1 MMRRGWLGMAAAV
14 ALAACG
20 PAGGNAST
28 GALDAPSPT
37 KIVDTVCPTLD
48 QLDVEAVLGAGM
60 ASATEDAA
68 NGVGH
73 PGCTWMGVD
82 QPQGPRVLV
91 ATIWR
96 KSRMEPALAAE
107 LGATFYE
114 DQKAAL
120 MNAYAKV
127 GALEGVGEESLM
139 GLTPLEDG
147 QIEGLIIARKGED
160 VLSLS
165 MRGFDAS
172 AFEAAA
178 VKLAAAM

>member
-1 MMRRGWLGMAAAV
+1 MTCRGWLGLAAAA

-20 PAGGNAST
+20 PAGERPGAGAPNAP
-28 GALDAPSPT
+28 APT
-37 KIVDTVCPTLD
+37 RIVDTVCPTLD

-60 ASATEDAA
+60 ASSNEDTA

-96 KSRMEPALAAE
+96 KSQMEPALAAE
-107 LGATFYE
+107 LGASFYE

-120 MNAYAKV
+120 ITAYAKV
-127 GALEGVGEESLM
+127 GALEGVGEEALM

-147 QIEGLIIARKGED
+147 QIEGLIIARKGQD

-165 MRGFDAS
+165 MRGADAS

-178 VKLAAAM
+178 GKLAAAM

>member
-1 MMRRGWLGMAAAV
+1 MRRRGWLGLAAAA
-14 ALAACG
+14 ALVACG
-20 PAGGNAST
+20 PAGESANT
-28 GALDAPSPT
+28 GALSAPAPT
-37 KIVDTVCPTLD
+37 QIVDTVCPTLD

-60 ASATEDAA
+60 ASANEDAA

-107 LGATFYE
+107 LGASFYE

-120 MNAYAKV
+120 MTAYAKV
-127 GALEGVGEESLM
+127 GAIEGVGEEALM

-160 VLSLS
+160 VLSFS
-165 MRGFDAS
+165 TRGADAS